1 MSRFAMPR
9 PASAGRGIVVWC
21 SLLLVALAGC
31 GDGGGGEKV
40 PLPPA
45 DERQFRTIEAFEA
58 GYWNRP
64 IPHQGAS
71 ASANDSLHPASCGSC
86 HALQYQDWQTALH
99 SKAYSPGLEG
109 QLVWWEESD
118 YASVEQCQVCHA
130 PLTEQQAQIVDY
142 QAGTTTPNGSYDPT
156 LQRQG
161 IVCAACH
168 MRGGQG
174 HGPPVRGGATPPP
187 AEGAAHG
194 GSIRSEFF
202 ERSDFCA
209 GCHQF
214 AEPAINGKSLQN
226 TNVEWAASRYPAEG
240 KICQT
245 CHMPDRRH
253 LWRGIHDS
261 TMTRNGV
268 TIAFERSGRNQLVLR
283 VTNTATGHQFP
294 TYVTPK
300 VVVVVEQLDAA
311 GSPLPDGRTEGT
323 IGRSVEGTA
332 TGWIELYDTRIAP
345 DSSFQLQATIAP
357 GAVSAR
363 AVITVHPDGFY
374 DGMFASLLSG
384 NLSDTSRVLI
394 AEAKR
399 RTAASPYRIYAET
412 LPIR

>member
-21 SLLLVALAGC
+21 SLLLAALTGC

-45 DERQFRTIEAFEA
+45 DERQFRTIEAFEV

-99 SKAYSPGLEG
+99 SQAYSPGLEG
-109 QLVWWEESD
+109 QLVWWEDSD

-174 HGPPVRGGATPPP
+174 HGPPVRGGATPP
-187 AEGAAHG
+187 
-194 GSIRSEFF
+194 
-202 ERSDFCA
+202 
-209 GCHQF
+209 
-214 AEPAINGKSLQN
+214 
-226 TNVEWAASRYPAEG
+226 PAEG

-345 DSSFQLQATIAP
+345 DSSFQFQATIVP